1 MSHSALSALVAIEW
15 SPACYDG
22 HLVRPLSV
30 MAALSSSRS
39 TQNDILYRELS
50 ALCPVILLTIVI
62 VTLSARVFILLT
74 HQDYHEK
81 IDQDLGHSLMIPTW
95 SRQAAH
101 SLQWVLQSSGQ
112 GEIAETVPDGQRVD
126 DFWLSSSL
134 RWPEIC
140 PRGQLMPPRT
150 RWVSDC
156 DHLAPG
162 WLVDWSP
169 CSHHRSSVRILR
181 KPSECLAVSWP
192 GRLGT
197 EGGSGLCWWLG
208 EHLTRG
214 ERRGGETTECSSSSK
229 EAGTLLTCQAFL
241 SQHTHT
247 LLLSS
252 CLCWHVSLQP
262 ELSTMSTQDWIAK
275 ST

>member
-1 MSHSALSALVAIEW
+1 MSHSDLSALVAIEW

-39 TQNDILYRELS
+39 TQTDILYRELS

-126 DFWLSSSL
+126 NFWLSSSSSL

-162 WLVDWSP
+162 WLVSMFPPPEQCENTEKAVWVS
-169 CSHHRSSVRILR
+169 CSFLARQVGYWGR
-181 KPSECLAVSWP
+181 KWALLVVGGAPD
-192 GRLGT
+192 
-197 EGGSGLCWWLG
+197 EGGEEG
-208 EHLTRG
+208 RG
-214 ERRGGETTECSSSSK
+214 DNR
-229 EAGTLLTCQAFL
+229 
-241 SQHTHT
+241 
-247 LLLSS
+247 
-252 CLCWHVSLQP
+252 V
-262 ELSTMSTQDWIAK
+262 
-275 ST
+275 